1 MGYRIDL
8 SKTPKQ
14 ILVERINYVFKLSY
28 SENNYEFNPRGV
40 WPLTRAER
48 RAKGVESKVAA
59 RFVNGV
65 HGTQEFYLTRADL
78 NKLLK
83 DVTVEVPKGA
93 TEWSHELVP
102 YIVDELG
109 LQLDT
114 YDIMVEPITPET
126 ESYEARLIP
135 HHLSFKGTIAITFV
149 DPTPRKLAQLVTK
162 RALDG
167 FRPGEFLN
175 G

>member
-1 MGYRIDL
+1 M
-8 SKTPKQ
+8 
-14 ILVERINYVFKLSY
+14 
-28 SENNYEFNPRGV
+28 
-40 WPLTRAER
+40 
-48 RAKGVESKVAA
+48 
-59 RFVNGV
+59 

-93 TEWSHELVP
+93 AEWSHELVP

-114 YDIMVEPITPET
+114 YDIMVEPITPEM

-135 HHLSFKGTIAITFV
+135 H
-149 DPTPRKLAQLVTK
+149 
-162 RALDG
+162 
-167 FRPGEFLN
+167 
-175 G
+175 